1 MTIAQEMARF
11 IVNAD
16 INDFPEE
23 TIEFTKQLSFKC
35 IGGML
40 VGSTVP
46 SSRKILQFVKENSDA
61 PEAGI
66 IGCGLRSSV
75 ENAAL
80 ANGYFAHSS
89 ELEDDQFP
97 GGGVSDI
104 TVWPT
109 VLTLAEHLKLTGS
122 EVIETLLIGEEVQN
136 RIGYYV
142 SHLTESMGIVGL
154 PFFGIFGSTAAACR
168 AYRLSEEQTAQAL
181 GIAISQGIGYI
192 HNFGTDAHF
201 LESAFDCRNG
211 ITIAK
216 MARDGMTS
224 NPSFEKWLNTF
235 VGEGKID
242 YSKITENL
250 GKPPFFIH
258 NVWFKKYPGC
268 FFTHRYI
275 DALGLLQQEH
285 HLSYDQIEEVAIDVG
300 PTDAICDRPQPQTL
314 EDAMFSFQH
323 QLSAVMLEGEINK
336 HTFTDQRLFSPAFTK
351 ARSKIK
357 VRYPENWPNRYMA
370 NAARVEVLLKNGTRL
385 EKELEQSIGG
395 PQNPL
400 TMEQCVALYRKL
412 AADALS
418 EKQIEKTV
426 SLLSR
431 LEQLPDILE
440 LMDIMTFRH
449 RVISD

>member
-1 MTIAQEMARF
+1 MPIAQEMARF
-11 IVNAD
+11 IVQAD
-16 INDFPEE
+16 INDFPVE
-23 TIEFTKQLSFKC
+23 TIEFAKQLSFKC
-35 IGGML
+35 IGGIL

-46 SSRKILQFVKENSDA
+46 SSRKILKFIKSTGGI
-61 PEAGI
+61 PEAGV
-66 IGCGLRSSV
+66 IGCGFRSSI

-122 EVIETLLIGEEVQN
+122 EVIEALLVGEEVQN
-136 RIGYYV
+136 RIGYYA
-142 SHLTESMGIVGL
+142 SDLTEGMGIVGL
-154 PFFGIFGSTAAACR
+154 PFYGVFGATAAACK
-168 AYRLSEEQTAQAL
+168 AYELNEEQTAHAL

-211 ITIAK
+211 ISIAK
-216 MARDGMTS
+216 LAKEGMTS
-224 NPSFEKWLNTF
+224 NPSFEKWLDTF
-235 VGEGKID
+235 VGEGKIQYD
-242 YSKITENL
+242 KITENL
-250 GKPPFFIH
+250 GKPPFYIH
-258 NVWFKKYPGC
+258 NVWIKKYPGC

-275 DALGLLQQEH
+275 DALALLLKEH
-285 HLSYDQIEEVAIDVG
+285 HFSYDQIEEVTIDVG
-300 PTDAICDRPQPQTL
+300 PTDAICDRPQPQTIG
-314 EDAMFSFQH
+314 DGMFSFQH
-323 QLSAVMLEGEINK
+323 QLSAVMLDGDITK
-336 HTFTDQRLFSPAFTK
+336 HTFSDQKLFDQEFTK
-351 ARSKIK
+351 ARGKVK
-357 VRYPENWPNRYMA
+357 VRYPQDWPNRYMA
-370 NAARVEVLLKNGTRL
+370 KSARVEVLLKNGVR
-385 EKELEQSIGG
+385 EVKELEQSIGG

-400 TMEQCVALYRKL
+400 TMQQCVDMYRKL

-418 EKQIEKTV
+418 EKQIERTV
-426 SLLSR
+426 ALLSR

-449 RVISD
+449 SIISD